1 MSDGSLDELPP
12 ARLVALIHELHAAM
26 AAAQARIAELE
37 AELSLLRGGGPPRKT
52 AANSSLPPAKGW
64 KARRAEPPAGMERPK
79 RGPRFAH
86 AGVSRPRVPRERV
99 DIVLPCRPV
108 QCDG

>member
-1 MSDGSLDELPP
+1 
-12 ARLVALIHELHAAM
+12 

-37 AELSLLRGGGPPRKT
+37 AEVATLRGGGPPTKT

-64 KARRAEPPAGMERPK
+64 KAQRPAPSADVGRPK

-86 AGVSRPRVPRERV
+86 AGRSRRRVPREQI
-99 DIVLPCRPV
+99 DIVLPCWPR
-108 QCDG
+108 QCGGCGAALPRVGATGVA